1 MVAIVLLLAQAIVNI
16 AVFSILIAKTGDF
29 MAVAGIFLGCA
40 ELLVSVVSLFIARID
55 KKGN

>member
-1 MVAIVLLLAQAIVNI
+1 MTAIVLLLVSSIVNI

-40 ELLVSVVSLFIARID
+40 ELLVSVVSLFIAKTD

>member
-1 MVAIVLLLAQAIVNI
+1 MIAIVLLLAQAIVNI
-16 AVFSILIAKTGDF
+16 VVFSILIAKTGDF

-40 ELLVSVVSLFIARID
+40 ELLVSMVSLFIARID

>member
-16 AVFSILIAKTGDF
+16 AVFAILIAKTGDF

-40 ELLVSVVSLFIARID
+40 ELLVSMVSLFIAKTDR
-55 KKGN
+55 KGN

>member
-1 MVAIVLLLAQAIVNI
+1 MIAIVLLLAQAIVNSV
-16 AVFSILIAKTGDF
+16 VFSILIAKTGDF

-40 ELLVSVVSLFIARID
+40 ELLVSMVSLFIARID